1 MTGEALRMTGEALR
15 MTGEALRMTHQRGV
29 TNEES
34 LTRDTKRKQHVAAE
48 DEALLRLYPDE
59 FLKNAL
65 HRRHQ

>member
-1 MTGEALRMTGEALR
+1 